1 MHANGES
8 PNFLLL
14 FTLESD
20 SQVYTEVRKRNR
32 IKRRKKSE
40 NKKKIEKKE
49 KNRKIRKKKRIIR
62 KRNHKCLKRIKKKNN
77 IYLCIFSHRWF
88 AIRRWSSRMVAKE
101 PFPSTGAEYIY
112 VCINRHI
119 NCIRT
124 IHSILAS
131 MFQTTTHTAS
141 GPCKTA
147 IDNDKIKPKTHTH
160 THFKEQSIEFILIFI
175 LNVSTNKCNNNSSN
189 SDQM

>member
-20 SQVYTEVRKRNR
+20 SQVYTEVRK
-32 IKRRKKSE
+32 
-40 NKKKIEKKE
+40 
-49 KNRKIRKKKRIIR
+49 KNRIIR
-62 KRNHKCLKRIKKKNN
+62 KRKKLDDKKEKKCLKRIKKTNN
-77 IYLCIFSHRWF
+77 YLCIISHRWF
-88 AIRRWSSRMVAKE
+88 AIRRRSSRMVAKE

-131 MFQTTTHTAS
+131 MFQTTTYTAS

-147 IDNDKIKPKTHTH
+147 IDNDKIKPKTRTH
-160 THFKEQSIEFILIFI
+160 THIHFTEQSIEFILIFI

>member
-8 PNFLLL
+8 PSFLLL

-32 IKRRKKSE
+32 IMRRKKSE

-49 KNRKIRKKKRIIR
+49 KNRKIRKKKY
-62 KRNHKCLKRIKKKNN
+62 HKCLKRIKRNN
-77 IYLCIFSHRWF
+77 NYLCIFPHRWF

-131 MFQTTTHTAS
+131 MFQTTTHTAP